1 MGFPENVLASNERV
15 VKSLHPHWLTVFFPT
30 VIAVVVI
37 ALGIF
42 LLTITPADNT
52 GTILNWVI
60 VAVGVLVLVLF
71 VLIPFLKWRTTHYVI
86 TTHRVMVR
94 RGILNK
100 QGKDVALVKITD
112 VSFAQTLF
120 DRIIR
125 AGSLN
130 IETAGDSPDESFKN
144 IPNSSD
150 VQQLINRLV
159 DEDQR
164 GTGEVHGGRGY
175 PADPPQGG
183 PGQVEGQP
191 QTRPMTQDQGGWTPT
206 G

>member
-30 VIAVVVI
+30 VIAVVVV

-42 LLTITPADNT
+42 LLTITPTDNT
-52 GTILNWVI
+52 GMILNWVI

-71 VLIPFLKWRTTHYVI
+71 VLVPFLKWRTTHYVI
-86 TTHRVMVR
+86 TSHRVMVR

-100 QGKDVALVKITD
+100 QGKDVALAKITD
-112 VSFAQTLF
+112 VSFVQTIW
-120 DRIIR
+120 DRIVK

-130 IETAGDSPDESFKN
+130 IETAGDSPDENFKN
-144 IPNSSD
+144 IPNSND

-159 DEDQR
+159 DEDHR
-164 GTGEVHGGRGY
+164 GTGDVHGSHGY
-175 PADPPQGG
+175 PADQSPDG
-183 PGQVEGQP
+183 PGYRQGQS
-191 QTRPMTQDQGGWTPT
+191 QTRPMTQDQDGWTPT